1 MADILDE
8 AIQIVK
14 FVRYSILD
22 QAFKQALSVY
32 QYVPQ
37 NSFELNSDSSS
48 DSTEIEDLIM
58 ERKGLEYLTESG
70 EFNLSGYCENS
81 LFEKIEALKDEN
93 FISFEVF
100 MEYLSKWKK
109 LVQSNLSMGDVEEI
123 QKELKIQMDLN
134 DFKTANEI
142 YQKFFRACKQ
152 IELEISNTEA
162 QEISYFQHYLS
173 TYH

>member
-1 MADILDE
+1 
-8 AIQIVK
+8 
-14 FVRYSILD
+14 
-22 QAFKQALSVY
+22 
-32 QYVPQ
+32 
-37 NSFELNSDSSS
+37 
-48 DSTEIEDLIM
+48 M
-58 ERKGLEYLTESG
+58 ERKGLDYLTESG

-142 YQKFFRACKQ
+142 YQKFLGPVNR
-152 IELEISNTEA
+152 
-162 QEISYFQHYLS
+162 LS
-173 TYH
+173 LKLVILKHRK